1 MSRDLPP
8 SPLVEKN
15 YVSFI
20 DDFSKFVW
28 VYTLKQRS
36 ELFEWFRNF
45 QNLVERLF
53 DHKILAMQTD

>member
-15 YVSFI
+15 YVGFI